1 MYKKKIGEVKNKR
14 DFLFLATLLLIFF
27 FMLPR
32 ANAAYIKLLA
42 VSEENG
48 TLKGSVAD
56 LYVEIKPG
64 SGHVFME
71 TFPLTKLDT
80 QISTRFAKN
89 IACNELNV
97 DCSKYDFFYVIRAN
111 APIVG
116 GPSASAAIAALTYI
130 ELEGLKIK
138 ENVSLTGTINSGALI
153 GPVGG
158 LKEKISAAREA
169 GIKTVLIP
177 DIEIYSYEEDSI
189 NISSIYEENKNISEE
204 EIIEKIINETNKIKR
219 KDNQSNKTSENENL
233 ITYGESIGVKVIPI
247 STLGEAIYYLT
258 GKNVSKKYKEELN
271 TSEYDNIM
279 LVVSEK
285 LCNRTEEL
293 LRSINISMIKKINE
307 SFIDY
312 AEKTLNETLELI
324 NNSKRERLNRKFYS
338 SASFCFGANVKAST
352 LLFLQENKLESNA
365 KLLSYS
371 IDYYN
376 KMLKKNFE
384 TINELQTYLIIN
396 ERLYEAKEHLHQAFK
411 ALEENKTISAAEN
424 IAFANERLK
433 SSEYWQE
440 FMKMKGKKYEI
451 NVAKLRDSCLSK
463 IGEAQELSQYV
474 NLIFPLTI
482 KNIEKKIKDAEL
494 EASIENYEECLYRA
508 SEAKAELNL
517 ILSNYGIK
525 EEDTKKLL
533 EKKLVAAKKS
543 ISSQIEKDVIP
554 IMAYSYYE
562 YATSLKDSDVYSSL
576 LYAEYAIEL
585 SSMDV
590 YFQVKNG
597 LREYK
602 VLRIS
607 EPFLLGF
614 FIGIFIT
621 TSFFLM
627 IIYFSKA
634 KKISKGKS
642 KFKTN
647 KNKKFK
653 IH

>member
-1 MYKKKIGEVKNKR
+1 MKKR
-14 DFLFLATLLLIFF
+14 FLFRTGLMLLMLSLIIST
-27 FMLPR
+27 
-32 ANAAYIKLLA
+32 ANASYIKLLA

-56 LYVEIKPG
+56 LYVEVKPG

-89 IACNELNV
+89 IACSELNI

-116 GPSASAAIAALTYI
+116 GPSASGAIAALTYI
-130 ELEGLKIK
+130 ELAGLRIK
-138 ENVSLTGTINSGALI
+138 ENISMTGTINSGALI

-158 LKEKISAAREA
+158 LKEKISAAKNF

-177 DIEIYSYEEDSI
+177 DIEIYSSDEEDLENVII
-189 NISSIYEENKNISEE
+189 NISEQNVSIVEK
-204 EIIEKIINETNKIKR
+204 EIIEQVLNQTNKTKIQ
-219 KDNQSNKTSENENL
+219 NSN
-233 ITYGESIGVKVIPI
+233 ESIKQGEKAMEKEDLIAFGRDIGVEVIPI
-247 STLGEAIYYLT
+247 SELSDAIYYLT
-258 GKNVSKKYKEELN
+258 GKNVSKGYNKELN
-271 TSEYDNIM
+271 TTEYDKIM
-279 LVVSEK
+279 KIVSEK

-293 LRSINISMIKKINE
+293 LKQINLSVLGKINQ
-307 SFIDY
+307 SLLNY
-312 AEKTLNETLELI
+312 SKKTLNETMNLM
-324 NNSKRERLNRKFYS
+324 NNSVQESRNNRFYS

-352 LLFLQENKLESNA
+352 ILLLQENKLESAA

-376 KMLKKNFE
+376 NMLRKNFE

-396 ERLYEAKEHLHQAFK
+396 ERLYEAREHLHEGFK
-411 ALEENKTISAAEN
+411 ALEENNTIKAAEN

-433 SSEYWQE
+433 SSDYWQE
-440 FMKMKGKKYEI
+440 FMKMEGKKYEI
-451 NVAKLRDSCLSK
+451 DIQKLRDSCLSK
-463 IGEAQELSQYV
+463 IGEAQELEQYV

-482 KNIEKKIKDAEL
+482 KNIENKIKDAESESAL
-494 EASIENYEECLYRA
+494 GNYEECLYRA

-525 EEDTKKLL
+525 DNDTKKLL
-533 EKKLVAAKKS
+533 EKKLIAAERS
-543 ISSQIEKDVIP
+543 ISAQIEKDVIP

-562 YATSLKDSDVYSSL
+562 YANSLKETDIYSSL

-590 YFQVKNG
+590 YFQAKNSSENASISKLQESFILG
-597 LREYK
+597 L
-602 VLRIS
+602 VL
-607 EPFLLGF
+607 
-614 FIGIFIT
+614 GIFVASSI
-621 TSFFLM
+621 FLSVL
-627 IIYFSKA
+627 FLCKRKSLLSKRNF
-634 KKISKGKS
+634 KFKNSKRAKS
-642 KFKTN
+642 K
-647 KNKKFK
+647 
-653 IH
+653 

>member
-1 MYKKKIGEVKNKR
+1 MKKR
-14 DFLFLATLLLIFF
+14 FLFRTGLMLLMLSLIIST
-27 FMLPR
+27 
-32 ANAAYIKLLA
+32 ANASYIKLLA

-56 LYVEIKPG
+56 LYVEVKPG

-89 IACNELNV
+89 IACSELNI

-116 GPSASAAIAALTYI
+116 GPSASGAIAALTYI
-130 ELEGLKIK
+130 ELAGLRIK
-138 ENVSLTGTINSGALI
+138 ENISMTGTINSGALI

-158 LKEKISAAREA
+158 LKEKISAAKNF

-177 DIEIYSYEEDSI
+177 DIEIYSSDEEDLENVII
-189 NISSIYEENKNISEE
+189 NISEQNVSIVEK
-204 EIIEKIINETNKIKR
+204 EIIEQVLNQTNKTKIQ
-219 KDNQSNKTSENENL
+219 NSN
-233 ITYGESIGVKVIPI
+233 ESIKQGEKAMEKEDLIAFGRDIGVEVIPI
-247 STLGEAIYYLT
+247 SELSDAIYYLT
-258 GKNVSKKYKEELN
+258 GKNVSKGYNKELN
-271 TSEYDNIM
+271 TTEYDKIM
-279 LVVSEK
+279 KIVSEK

-293 LRSINISMIKKINE
+293 LKQINLSVLGKINQ
-307 SFIDY
+307 SLLNY
-312 AEKTLNETLELI
+312 SKKTLNETMNLM
-324 NNSKRERLNRKFYS
+324 NNSVQESRNNRFYS

-352 LLFLQENKLESNA
+352 ILLLQENKLESAA

-376 KMLKKNFE
+376 NMLRKNFE

-396 ERLYEAKEHLHQAFK
+396 ERLYEAREHLHEGFK
-411 ALEENKTISAAEN
+411 ALEENNTIKAAEN

-433 SSEYWQE
+433 SSDYWQE
-440 FMKMKGKKYEI
+440 FMKMEGKKYEI
-451 NVAKLRDSCLSK
+451 DIQKLRDSCLSK
-463 IGEAQELSQYV
+463 IGEAQELEQYV

-482 KNIEKKIKDAEL
+482 KNIENKIKDAESESAL
-494 EASIENYEECLYRA
+494 GNYEECLYRA

-525 EEDTKKLL
+525 DNDTKKLL
-533 EKKLVAAKKS
+533 EKKLIAAERS
-543 ISSQIEKDVIP
+543 ISAQIEKDVIP

-562 YATSLKDSDVYSSL
+562 YANSLKETDIYSSL

-590 YFQVKNG
+590 YFQAKNSSKNASISK
-597 LREYK
+597 LQESFILCL
-602 VLRIS
+602 VL
-607 EPFLLGF
+607 
-614 FIGIFIT
+614 GIFVA
-621 TSFFLM
+621 SSVFLSVL
-627 IIYFSKA
+627 FLCKRKSLLSKRNF
-634 KKISKGKS
+634 KFKNSKRAKS
-642 KFKTN
+642 K
-647 KNKKFK
+647 
-653 IH
+653 